1 MLRST
6 IALKD
11 SSFAT
16 QIQNDGDISP
26 NAQHDEIVSH
36 SEPLGE
42 KSKIT
47 KEQLEDSFI
56 RYDREFFRLGFRAVA
71 RDTDERTLIFFL
83 LPKNVGCGN
92 SIWVSIP
99 KRYIR
104 DSQIFST
111 TLQHDKGECSQY
123 DKMVSHSEGCK
134 SKESHLLCHS
144 EALAEES
151 KSIESTIALKDSSF
165 ATHMTESVILRAVS
179 PKNLICSVILRR

>member
-1 MLRST
+1 M
-6 IALKD
+6 
-11 SSFAT
+11 
-16 QIQNDGDISP
+16 
-26 NAQHDEIVSH
+26 
-36 SEPLGE
+36 
-42 KSKIT
+42 
-47 KEQLEDSFI
+47 
-56 RYDREFFRLGFRAVA
+56 
-71 RDTDERTLIFFL
+71 
-83 LPKNVGCGN
+83 GCGN

-165 ATHMTESVILRAVS
+165 ATQDSSFATQIQNDGDISPNAQHDRIRHSEGCKSKESHLLCHSEALAEESHNKRCFGFAS
-179 PKNLICSVILRR
+179 T